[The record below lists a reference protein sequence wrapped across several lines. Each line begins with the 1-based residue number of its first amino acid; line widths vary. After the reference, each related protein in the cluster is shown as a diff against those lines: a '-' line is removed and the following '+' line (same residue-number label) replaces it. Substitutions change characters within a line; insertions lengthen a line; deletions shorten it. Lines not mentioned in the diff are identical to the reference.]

1 MAKRFSTTQDLEL
14 IKKVQEEGDNESMK
28 RLISSHSGVFEA
40 VLKQSLSSDYD
51 VFKNEIHE
59 DKDFHM
65 YRLAMN
71 YDPSKNM
78 KYPTWVGQNVKWMCM
93 NIVNRSRP
101 WESLEEG
108 SFDCSYEQQIE
119 DVEQMALDELQ
130 QLAENYPD
138 KRIGPIIQSRYF
150 QKKPKPWKHL
160 AEELKTSQISLTNLH
175 DKFIIW
181 AKPKMKKYVW
191 TKINCC

>member
-1 MAKRFSTTQDLEL
+1 MRKSLYCHDKDLEL
-14 IKKVQEEGDNESMK
+14 IRSVKENGDSEAMK
-28 RLISSHSGVFEA
+28 QLINFHSGIFETC
-40 VLKQSLSSDYD
+40 LKQSLSSDYD

-59 DKDFHM
+59 DKDYHM

-108 SFDCSYEQQIE
+108 SFDCSYEQEIE
-119 DVEQMALDELQ
+119 NVEQLALDELSN
-130 QLAENYPD
+130 LAKSYPD
-138 KRIGPIIQSRYF
+138 ERVSAIIEGRYF
-150 QKKPKPWKHL
+150 QTKPKPWHKL
-160 AEELKTSQISLTNLH
+160 SAELKTSQISLTNLH
-175 DKFIIW
+175 NKFILW
-181 AKPKMKKYVW
+181 AKPKMKKY
-191 TKINCC
+191 I

>member
-14 IKKVQEEGDNESMK
+14 IKKVQELGDNDAMK
-28 RLISSHSGVFEA
+28 TLLQNHSGVFEQC
-40 VLKQSLSSDYD
+40 LKESLSNDYQ

-59 DKDFHM
+59 DKNFLM
-65 YRLAMN
+65 YKWAKN

-108 SFDCSYEQQIE
+108 SFDCSYEQEIE
-119 DVEQMALDELQ
+119 NIEQMALEELSN
-130 QLAENYPD
+130 LAKSYPD
-138 KRIGPIIQSRYF
+138 ERVLAIIEGRYF
-150 QKKPKPWKHL
+150 QTKPKPWHKL
-160 AEELKTSQISLTNLH
+160 SAELKTSQISLTNLH
-175 DKFIIW
+175 NKFIMW
-181 AKPKMKKYVW
+181 AKPKMKKY
-191 TKINCC
+191 I